1 LTGPFRNAVRVG
13 LDCSRGMERTVQVL
27 AAHCVL
33 KQSRHRGQPKHHA
46 HTCPLNRQGTA
57 AAHSHACFSKGCYS
71 TASCTPLQHLWGSKA
86 HTDTHTYKHTK
97 HTHIHSHSCACAH
110 TYKHKHARKF
120 TQARTHTYTC
130 ARTNT
135 QTPARAQ
142 VHTHKHTGTHA
153 RTHTHLHAYIHKHAY
168 VARVMGFAKFL
179 ALLTTLSHLPI
190 DAYLLH

>member
-1 LTGPFRNAVRVG
+1 MDRTLQERGPHWFG
-13 LDCSRGMERTVQVL
+13 LL
-27 AAHCVL
+27 AGHGAYSAGACRAL
-33 KQSRHRGQPKHHA
+33 CIEAEFRHRGRHRA
-46 HTCPLNRQGTA
+46 RTCPLNRQGTA

-135 QTPARAQ
+135 QTR
-142 VHTHKHTGTHA
+142 A
-153 RTHTHLHAYIHKHAY
+153 RTHAHAQMHRHTRAH
-168 VARVMGFAKFL
+168 VARVMDFANFSASL
-179 ALLTTLSHLPI
+179 AT
-190 DAYLLH
+190 LLHLSIRETVMGAHDFV

>member
-1 LTGPFRNAVRVG
+1 MGYISLVYSDAHDARKFACTGPFRNAVCVG

-57 AAHSHACFSKGCYS
+57 AAHSHACFSTGCYS

-86 HTDTHTYKHTK
+86 HTD
-97 HTHIHSHSCACAH
+97 AH